1 MTAISLSAALS
12 KFIIICGGFTAIC
25 VAGGWLIKIIKGVGK
40 PVDDINEKL
49 KNDKVAI
56 DNLTEKMDEVQ
67 NELNEIR
74 ADLKMVTN
82 TLYHL
87 LKHAQTSNNT
97 GGMAKCEK
105 ELFEHM
111 NK

>member
-1 MTAISLSAALS
+1 MATISLSAALT
-12 KFIIICGGFTAIC
+12 KFIVICGGFTSIC

-67 NELNEIR
+67 QELDEIKE
-74 ADLKMVTN
+74 DLKMITD

-97 GGMAKCEK
+97 GGMADCE
-105 ELFEHM
+105 ERLFAHM